1 MDKEH
6 LAFIGAQS
14 RVLQLQEE
22 TKELQKFIDEYKRRT
37 GSRTGGFA
45 VDTDDAT
52 IQNTRRIWARG
63 RREKKAD
70 QRRTRKRARRRE
82 MTPAQKQAV
91 SERMKKYWADRRAKG
106 AKRR

>member
-6 LAFIGAQS
+6 LAFLGAQA

-37 GSRTGGFA
+37 GSKISAFA

-63 RREKKAD
+63 RREKKAN
-70 QRRTRKRARRRE
+70 QRRTRKRARRA

-91 SERMKKYWADRRAKG
+91 SERMKKYWAERRAKG